1 MHKKRLLSNSRFIM
15 TLPDERYRA
24 IKMAEQLLRDLCNP
38 KATPRVSRAVRLR
51 AASAL
56 RHYPG
61 SYDLQ
66 QLERAAPH
74 VVQERM
80 EPLYKMVLQ
89 HETQDRV
96 TEDYR
101 AAGMIAGDD
110 HEGSTLD

>member
-1 MHKKRLLSNSRFIM
+1 M

-24 IKMAEQLLRDLCNP
+24 IKMAEQLLRDLCDRTV
-38 KATPRVSRAVRLR
+38 TPRVPRVIRTR

-61 SYDLQ
+61 SYDLS

-89 HETQDRV
+89 HETQDRI

-101 AAGMIAGDD
+101 AAGMIAAEDD